1 MNKLIN
7 NLGEII
13 RWPKKPPEK
22 EIIIKYLAEKFE
34 SDKKYTE
41 KEINKIIEGYHLFND
56 IALLRRELI
65 SRKYLDRT
73 DDGSKYWKINNP
85 QLSSAPFYK

>member
-1 MNKLIN
+1 MLTISDKIMNKLIN

-22 EIIIKYLAEKFE
+22 EIIIKYLSTKFE

-41 KEINKIIEGYHLFND
+41 KEINGIINKYHLFND
-56 IALLRRELI
+56 TPLLRRELI
-65 SRKYLDRT
+65 SRKLLARKE
-73 DDGSKYWKINNP
+73 DGSKYWKI
-85 QLSSAPFYK
+85 K

>member
-1 MNKLIN
+1 MLTISDKIMNKLIN

-22 EIIIKYLAEKFE
+22 EIIIKYLSTKFE

-41 KEINKIIEGYHLFND
+41 KEINGIIDKYHLFND
-56 IALLRRELI
+56 TPLLRRELV
-65 SRKYLDRT
+65 SRRFLARE
-73 DDGSKYWKINNP
+73 DDGSIYWKIN
-85 QLSSAPFYK
+85 

>member
-1 MNKLIN
+1 MLTISDKIMNKLIN

-22 EIIIKYLAEKFE
+22 EIIIKYLSTKFE

-41 KEINKIIEGYHLFND
+41 KEINGIINKYHLFND
-56 IALLRRELI
+56 ITLLRRELV
-65 SRKYLDRT
+65 SRVFFARE
-73 DDGSKYWKINNP
+73 DDGSVYWKIN
-85 QLSSAPFYK
+85 

>member
-1 MNKLIN
+1 MLTISDKIMNKLIN

-22 EIIIKYLAEKFE
+22 EIIIKYLSTKFE

-41 KEINKIIEGYHLFND
+41 KEINGIIDKYHLFND
-56 IALLRRELI
+56 THLLRRELV
-65 SRKYLDRT
+65 SREFFSRE
-73 DDGSKYWKINNP
+73 DDGSVYWKIN
-85 QLSSAPFYK
+85 

>member
-1 MNKLIN
+1 MLTISDKIMNKLIN

-22 EIIIKYLAEKFE
+22 EIIIKYLSTKFE

-41 KEINKIIEGYHLFND
+41 KEINGIIDKYHLFND
-56 IALLRRELI
+56 TPLLRRELV
-65 SRKYLDRT
+65 SRGFLARE
-73 DDGSKYWKINNP
+73 DDGSVYWKIN
-85 QLSSAPFYK
+85 

>member
-1 MNKLIN
+1 MLTISDKIMNKLIN

-22 EIIIKYLAEKFE
+22 EIIIKYLSTKFE

-41 KEINKIIEGYHLFND
+41 KEINGIIDKYHLFND
-56 IALLRRELI
+56 TPLLRRELD
-65 SRKYLDRT
+65 SREFLARK
-73 DDGSKYWKINNP
+73 DDGSVYWKIN
-85 QLSSAPFYK
+85 

>member
-1 MNKLIN
+1 MLTISDKIMNKLIN

-22 EIIIKYLAEKFE
+22 EIIIKYLSTKFE

-41 KEINKIIEGYHLFND
+41 KEINGIIDKYHLFND
-56 IALLRRELI
+56 TPLLRRELV
-65 SRKYLDRT
+65 SREFLARE
-73 DDGSKYWKINNP
+73 DDGSVYWKIN
-85 QLSSAPFYK
+85 